1 MGVMKRRI
9 KDRYDGRL
17 IRSLDPFYKIIPYIM
32 PTRLSAQVFFDDVLD
47 ADIIENYIKEKRA
60 GGYKNFGFL
69 HVLIAAIVRVLSQH
83 PKLNRFVAGNKI
95 FARNEILISFV
106 IKKKLRDYSS
116 ETTVK
121 LSFKPEDT
129 IFDVFEKVSFEVQNN
144 KDEKVKNSVD
154 LTTRLIM
161 LCPGFLVKLTIG
173 FLKALDNRG
182 LMPKAINRLSP
193 LHTSVF
199 VTNVASLG
207 IQPIYHHLYEIGT
220 TSIFIAFGTKQKY
233 EGSDWKYIPL
243 KIVADERIADGYA
256 FASAFKMFKS
266 VFKHPERLDHRPER
280 VVSDIE

>member
-1 MGVMKRRI
+1 MGVRKRSL

-32 PTRLSAQVFFDDVLD
+32 PTRLSAQVFFEEALD
-47 ADIIENYIKEKRA
+47 ADVIESYIREKRA
-60 GGYKNFGFL
+60 AGYKNFGFL

-83 PKLNRFVAGNKI
+83 PKLNRFIAGQKI
-95 FARNEILISFV
+95 YARNEILISFV
-106 IKKKLRDYSS
+106 IKKKLRDDAS

-154 LTTRLIM
+154 HMTRLFMI
-161 LCPGFLVKLTIG
+161 CPGFIVKFAIG
-173 FLKALDNRG
+173 FLEALDNRG
-182 LMPKAINRLSP
+182 LMPKVLNHLSP

-220 TSIFIAFGTKQKY
+220 TSIFIAFGTKQRF
-233 EGSDWKYIPL
+233 EGSEGKYIPL

-266 VFKHPERLDHRPER
+266 IFKHPERLDHKPEH
-280 VVSDIE
+280 VVFDIE

>member
-1 MGVMKRRI
+1 MGVMKKRLR
-9 KDRYDGRL
+9 DRYDGRL

-32 PTRLSAQVFFDDVLD
+32 PTRLSAQVFFDEVLD
-47 ADIIENYIKEKRA
+47 ADVIEDYIRAKRA
-60 GGYKNFGFL
+60 AGYKNFGFL
-69 HVLIAAIVRVLSQH
+69 HVLIAATVRVLSQH
-83 PKLNRFVAGNKI
+83 PKLNRFVAGHKI

-106 IKKKLRDYSS
+106 IKKKLREDSS

-121 LSFKPEDT
+121 LSFKPADT
-129 IFDVFEKVSFEVQNN
+129 IFEVFEKVSFEVQNN
-144 KDEKVKNSVD
+144 KDEKINNSVD
-154 LTTRLIM
+154 HLTRLFM
-161 LCPGFLVKLTIG
+161 LCPGFLVKIAIG
-173 FLKALDNRG
+173 FLKSLDKRG
-182 LMPKAINRLSP
+182 LMPKTINRLSP

-220 TSIFIAFGTKQKY
+220 TSIFIAFGMKRKH
-233 EGSDWKYIPL
+233 EGSEVKYIPL

-266 VFKHPERLDHRPER
+266 IFKPPEKLDHKPER